1 VVLASVIAQVSELLL
16 FKLLHHAQEFHPI
29 FDVSPDAIRTH
40 AALQWG
46 QVGNFVLLGLLCGLV
61 GLSLTRL
68 MFWTENAFGRVKIPR
83 IFKPALGGTLL
94 GVMGILYI
102 LVFGR
107 LVLHVTKPVPF
118 PVYPMPAFFGDG
130 YGFIEQLLS
139 PAYYALHD
147 VNAGKILVLLA
158 CLCGIKVV
166 ATCLTLGSGGSG
178 GVIAM
183 LTVHFLYFRE
193 DFITRRR
200 AWRRWPLAQS
210 AER

>member
-1 VVLASVIAQVSELLL
+1 
-16 FKLLHHAQEFHPI
+16 
-29 FDVSPDAIRTH
+29 
-40 AALQWG
+40 
-46 QVGNFVLLGLLCGLV
+46 
-61 GLSLTRL
+61 
-68 MFWTENAFGRVKIPR
+68 
-83 IFKPALGGTLL
+83 
-94 GVMGILYI
+94 
-102 LVFGR
+102 
-107 LVLHVTKPVPF
+107 
-118 PVYPMPAFFGDG
+118 MPAFFGDG